1 MGFKIKSIQ
10 QFVIIRVSKHNLFRL
25 IRLRHLPNFILNMNS
40 AHAQREV
47 SVGPNIS

>member
-1 MGFKIKSIQ
+1 MGLKIKSIQ

-25 IRLRHLPNFILNMNS
+25 IRHIPNS